1 MKNDYISIITPSY
14 NSAEYIEE
22 TIQSVLNQTYEKWEL
37 IIVDD
42 FSSDNTVSIIESF
55 ISLDSRIK
63 LIKNTENKGA
73 AFARNTA
80 ILESKYSY
88 LAFLDSDDIWV
99 RQKLEKQFFFMKN
112 NKIAFSF
119 SGYYIIDKNGN
130 YTGKSVDTSHKGAFS
145 YEDMLLKKATLGCST
160 VMLNKSKFKGLM
172 SIPSIRT
179 GQDYAFWLKLLRNTD
194 EKAHLISLT
203 LTKYRITPNSIS
215 TNKIKKAQRQ
225 WFIYRNIEHLS
236 FLKSCFCFCFYAYR
250 AIFKTK

>member
-37 IIVDD
+37 ILVDD
-42 FSSDNTVSIIESF
+42 FSYDNTASIIESF

-73 AFARNTA
+73 AFTRNTA
-80 ILESKYSY
+80 IIESKYTY

-99 RQKLEKQFFFMKN
+99 KEKLEKQLFFMKS

-119 SGYYIIDKNGN
+119 SGYDIIDKNGN
-130 YTGKSVDTSHKGAFS
+130 FTGKSVDTSQKGAFS

-160 VMLNKSKFKGLM
+160 VMLNKSKFNGLM
-172 SIPSIRT
+172 NIPSIRT
-179 GQDYAFWLKLLRNTD
+179 GQDYAFWLKLLKNTD
-194 EKAHLISLT
+194 EKAHVISLP

-215 TNKIKKAQRQ
+215 RNKIKKALRQ

-236 FLKSCFCFCFYAYR
+236 LLKSCFCFCFYAFR
-250 AIFKTK
+250 SIFKTK